1 MDMKEVMKGCKNKL
15 ERIAF
20 LKDNCNKVIEKS
32 YSKNF
37 TPAELQQYKEKLV
50 EVCDKIDALEDKKK
64 STIKE
69 FKLEIDPL
77 QSKRKEMIGNIRS
90 KAKLVT
96 EVATCSPMPT
106 PEQRHST
113 MTMVIWS
120 RQDKQPRM
128 NFKRICSRKVTCAPL
143 AEHIWKPP
151 EQKASNRVKR

>member
-20 LKDNCNKVIEKS
+20 LKDNCDKVIEKS

-96 EVATCSPMPT
+96 EDCYMFTDAETRTTSFYNDDGDLVETRQATADELQAYLFPQSEMRAVGGT
-106 PEQRHST
+106 HLEAT
-113 MTMVIWS
+113 GTEG
-120 RQDKQPRM
+120 K
-128 NFKRICSRKVTCAPL
+128 
-143 AEHIWKPP
+143 
-151 EQKASNRVKR
+151 

>member
-96 EVATCSPMPT
+96 EDCYICLLYTSP
-106 PEQRHST
+106 S
-113 MTMVIWS
+113 
-120 RQDKQPRM
+120 PRD
-128 NFKRICSRKVTCAPL
+128 
-143 AEHIWKPP
+143 
-151 EQKASNRVKR
+151 